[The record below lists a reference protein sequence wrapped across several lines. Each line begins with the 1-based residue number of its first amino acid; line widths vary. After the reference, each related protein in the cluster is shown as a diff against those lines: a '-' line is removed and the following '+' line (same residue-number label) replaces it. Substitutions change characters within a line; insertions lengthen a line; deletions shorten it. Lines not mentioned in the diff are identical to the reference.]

1 MNLTPLLEHGW
12 MNAILPELILCI
24 GGMVLI
30 LFDAFAPKLRGATAS
45 LAVLVFLGAGW
56 GERLV
61 MTGNW
66 FGGTYQVSAITIIFD
81 YTFLLAAI
89 LATLFARAYLAREG
103 FERGEFYAMLMW
115 GTVGMMMMAKGLD
128 LLIVILGLELLSI
141 CIFIL
146 VGFHRRIA
154 VSNEASLK
162 YFLMGAFATGFIL
175 YGTALFYGATGST
188 NFAAFSKYFATADAS
203 NPLLTIAFVLMMS
216 GLGFKLAVAP
226 FHGWAPDVYQG
237 APSPVAGWLSVAPK
251 AATLIALVRIFASM
265 TPVIEQASWM
275 KMVAALS
282 ILSMV
287 IGNAVAIAQ
296 RDLKRMLAYSGIA
309 HVGYML
315 IAMLSLR
322 DESVA
327 AISIYVITYA
337 LMNIGAFGVVSMLA
351 KNQNDPQ
358 TLDDIAGLGFRRPF
372 YGLALTV
379 CMFSLSGLP
388 PTAGFIAKFY
398 IFKTAVDSGHMTVA
412 LVGILMSIVS
422 VYYYLRVVYF
432 LYMKEGVSA
441 VGSGESETTAHAH
454 ESVASSGSYTLHP
467 TPHSPLLDA
476 DIFGT
481 GALIISLVGIFAIGL
496 FPTPLFIAA
505 GAAARALLP

>member
-1 MNLTPLLEHGW
+1 MNPLIEPGW
-12 MNAILPELILCI
+12 LNAILPEVILCV
-24 GGMVLI
+24 GGMLLI
-30 LFDAFAPKLRGATAS
+30 LFAAFAPRLKNATAP
-45 LAVLVFLGAGW
+45 LALIGFIVTAWAENLVRAG
-56 GERLV
+56 RF
-61 MTGNW
+61 
-66 FGGTYQVSAITIIFD
+66 FGGTYQISLITGFFD
-81 YTFLLAAI
+81 LTFLLAAM
-89 LATLFARAYLAREG
+89 LCTLFAHEYLEREG
-103 FERGEFYAMLMW
+103 IEGGEFYALLMW

-141 CIFIL
+141 CIFVL
-146 VGFHRRIA
+146 VGYHRRIPI
-154 VSNEASLK
+154 SNEASLK

-175 YGTALFYGATGST
+175 YGTALFYGATRST
-188 NFAAFSKYFATADAS
+188 NFAEMNRAFATSDVN
-203 NPLLTIAFVLMMS
+203 NPLLTVAFVLLMS

-251 AATLIALVRIFASM
+251 AATLIAIIRIFASM
-265 TPVIEQASWM
+265 TPVIQQASWM

-282 ILSMV
+282 ILSMI

-315 IAMLSLR
+315 IALLSVR
-322 DESVA
+322 DDSVA
-327 AISIYVITYA
+327 AIAVYTITYA

-358 TLDDIAGLGFRRPF
+358 TLDDIAGLGFRSPF

-398 IFKTAVDSGHMTVA
+398 IFKTAVDSGHVMIA
-412 LVGILMSIVS
+412 LIGILTSIVS
-422 VYYYLRVVYF
+422 VYYYLRVVYY
-432 LYMKEGVSA
+432 LYMKEAPEGEAVA
-441 VGSGESETTAHAH
+441 VGGVFA
-454 ESVASSGSYTLHP
+454 
-467 TPHSPLLDA
+467 
-476 DIFGT
+476 T
-481 GALIISLVGIFAIGL
+481 GALAISILGIFVIGL
-496 FPTPLFIAA
+496 FPTPLFEMA
-505 GAAARALLP
+505 GAAARAFLP